1 MGSLLD
7 HLTLPQQIDTLSYDD
22 LDVLAKDIRNRILD
36 VMSVNG
42 GHLGS
47 NLGIVELTIALH
59 KVFNSPLDKFIF
71 DVSHQCYPHKLLT
84 GRHERFDSIRQH
96 KGICGFTHPQESVH
110 DHFYAGH
117 AGNALSLALGL
128 AKSAEFTGAKD
139 YILPILGDAPLTC
152 GLTLEALNNIPKD
165 VKRFIAIL
173 NDNAMAISENVGA
186 ITNILSR
193 IINNPTTNKFYL
205 EIESILSKI
214 PGYGLFLAKQGHKVK
229 ESVKN
234 LVSPAP
240 FFEQYGLNYIGPID
254 GHDIRKLS
262 ETFEALKGN
271 NKPTIVHVLT
281 TKGKGLGIA
290 IENPTPYHGAKP
302 FNRDTGVFHPSSKQ
316 TFPKIFGKHLLE
328 MADKDPTIIAITPA
342 MPAGSCLDKFMKKY
356 PKRCI
361 DVGIAEGHSVT
372 YAGGIAFGKKMKVVA
387 ILYSSFLQRALDNVF
402 HDVCLQRLPVL
413 IAIDR
418 AGISGGDGVNMNGI
432 YDIGFLNS
440 MPNMVITQPRN
451 GHVLKELLESAFDWN
466 SPACIRYPNLPTTEE
481 DLPLKKREL
490 GRAEI
495 LSEGSGIALISMGHM
510 CDTALDVKTKLLEKG
525 LNPTVIDPVFIKPL
539 DAELFYRMIETHQ
552 VIITMEEHSLQT
564 GLGSIINSFILKNG
578 FTNKQVLNFG
588 VPDTYVEHGKHALLL
603 KELGLDADAITA
615 KILKHFSL
623 KEVTV

>member
-7 HLTLPQQIDTLSYDD
+7 HLSLPKQIATLSYND
-22 LDVLAKDIRNRILD
+22 LNLLAKEMRNQILD
-36 VMSVNG
+36 VVSVNG

-84 GRHERFDSIRQH
+84 NRHKNFASIRQY
-96 KGICGFTHPQESVH
+96 KGLCGFTHPQESIH

-117 AGNALSLALGL
+117 AGNAISLALGL
-128 AKSAEFTGAKD
+128 AKNAEFTDAKD
-139 YILPILGDAPLTC
+139 YIIPILGDASLTC

-165 VKRFIAIL
+165 LKRFIVIL
-173 NDNAMAISENVGA
+173 NDNSMAISKNVGA

-193 IINNPTTNKFYL
+193 LINNPITNKLYV
-205 EIESILSKI
+205 EIESALSKI
-214 PGYGLFLAKQGHKVK
+214 PGYGLFLARQGDKVK
-229 ESVKN
+229 GSVKN
-234 LVSPAP
+234 LVSSAP

-262 ETFEALKGN
+262 ETFEALKGD

-281 TKGKGLGIA
+281 TKGKGLDVA
-290 IENPTPYHGAKP
+290 IKNPTPYHGAKP
-302 FNRDTGVFHPSSKQ
+302 FNRNTGAFYPSSTQ

-328 MADKDPTIIAITPA
+328 IADKDPSIIAITPA
-342 MPAGSCLDKFMKKY
+342 MPAGSCIDKFMKKY

-372 YAGGIAFGKKMKVVA
+372 YSAGIAFGKNMKVVA
-387 ILYSSFLQRALDNVF
+387 ILYSSFLQRAFDNIF
-402 HDVCLQRLPVL
+402 HDVCLQRIPVL
-413 IAIDR
+413 IMIDR
-418 AGISGGDGVNMNGI
+418 AGISGGDGANMNGI

-466 SPACIRYPNLPTTEE
+466 SPACIRYPNLPTTENN
-481 DLPLKKREL
+481 LPIKKRSL

-495 LSEGSGIALISMGHM
+495 LNEGSEIALIGMGHM
-510 CDTALDVKTKLLEKG
+510 CDTAMEVKTKLVEKG

-539 DAELFYRMIETHQ
+539 DTELFCSIIENHPMI
-552 VIITMEEHSLQT
+552 VTMEEHSLHT
-564 GLGSIINSFILKNG
+564 GLGSIINSFILQNG
-578 FTNKQVLNFG
+578 FTNKQTLNIG
-588 VPDTYVEHGKHALLL
+588 IPDIFVEHGKHSLLV
-603 KELGLDADAITA
+603 KELGLDADTITT
-615 KILKHFSL
+615 KILKQFSL
-623 KEVTV
+623 KAAIV